1 MPVKFVSY
9 DHWRYPMKKLLSLT
23 FVCLLCTALLLPV
36 GAKDWVSDTFTSTFD
51 AEPSWYDDA
60 VVVEFEDYYEEGVT
74 NARAGDTYVFLKN
87 DGKGDFSIEFEVDED
102 GIYDIGVTL
111 MGWTKSVPRSTN
123 FTVDGAP
130 NIYMMFDYEDDSTQK
145 IPQYLTG
152 AQMELKAG
160 KHTFTLS
167 LAADFDDNTVKSLY
181 CDNFF
186 YHKASDIP
194 VETEAPETV
203 EETVAETVA
212 VEARTVAAPQTMD
225 AGVFAVIAMVTALG
239 GYAASKKR

>member
-1 MPVKFVSY
+1 
-9 DHWRYPMKKLLSLT
+9 MKKLLSFM

-36 GAKDWVSDTFTSTFD
+36 GAKDWVSDTFTSAYGEAPAWF
-51 AEPSWYDDA
+51 DDA
-60 VVVEFEDYYEEGVT
+60 TVVEFEDYYEEGAT
-74 NARAGDTYVFLKN
+74 NARAGDHYVFLKN

-123 FTVDGAP
+123 MTVDGAP
-130 NIYMMFDYEDDSTQK
+130 FVYVMFDYEDDSTQYVE
-145 IPQYLTG
+145 QYLTG
-152 AQMELKAG
+152 LQMELTKG
-160 KHTFTLS
+160 KHTFTMS
-167 LAADFDDNTVKSLY
+167 LASDFDDSTVKSLY
-181 CDNFF
+181 YDNFF
-186 YHKASDIP
+186 FHKASDIP

-203 EETVAETVA
+203 AETVAEAQVA
-212 VEARTVAAPQTMD
+212 EPAKAPQTFD